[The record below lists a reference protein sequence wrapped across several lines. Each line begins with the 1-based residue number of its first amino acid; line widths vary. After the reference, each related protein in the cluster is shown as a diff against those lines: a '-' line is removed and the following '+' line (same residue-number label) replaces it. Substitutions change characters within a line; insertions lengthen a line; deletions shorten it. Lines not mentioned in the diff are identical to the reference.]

1 MEKQAEAWMKN
12 RAMQIDRAMFSLMP
26 KWFRSLS
33 ESNIPGKMILLRLA
47 ANIYKLRVEQKIGSY
62 DMTVKTRKGEIK
74 L

>member
-1 MEKQAEAWMKN
+1 MKN

-33 ESNIPGKMILLRLA
+33 ESKIPGKMILLRLA
-47 ANIYKLRVEQKIGSY
+47 ASLYKLRVEQKLGSY
-62 DMTVKTRKGEIK
+62 DMTVKTRRGEVN